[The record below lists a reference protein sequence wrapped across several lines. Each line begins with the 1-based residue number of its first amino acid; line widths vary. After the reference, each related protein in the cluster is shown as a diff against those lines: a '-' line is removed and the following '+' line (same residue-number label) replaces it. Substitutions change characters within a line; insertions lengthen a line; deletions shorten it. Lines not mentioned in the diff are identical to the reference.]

1 MIWTGTILTVV
12 AAGAAADVAAAPVA
26 AFGAVAGVW
35 ASEDKEFNH
44 N

>member
-12 AAGAAADVAAAPVA
+12 AADVAAAPVA

>member
-12 AAGAAADVAAAPVA
+12 AAGADVAAAPVA

-35 ASEDKEFNH
+35 ASENK
-44 N
+44 